1 MNSRW
6 VLFLIVVRGKIF
18 DLNSTSVLCILNKLV
33 EAHIKHFLLA
43 PRRPSDCKGL
53 KWLFKNSFNMDC
65 WGFIIFLEV
74 IFLSW
79 NLQDGADHFVKCDSF
94 DFGFVASCSPKLGT
108 FHLFGI
114 LCFPG
119 TDRKYLV
126 ASKPR
131 FLGTVS
137 MCQVLIYNDISI
149 I

>member
-1 MNSRW
+1 MLRFYYFSR
-6 VLFLIVVRGKIF
+6 GY
-18 DLNSTSVLCILNKLV
+18 
-33 EAHIKHFLLA
+33 
-43 PRRPSDCKGL
+43 
-53 KWLFKNSFNMDC
+53 
-65 WGFIIFLEV
+65 
-74 IFLSW
+74 FLSL
-79 NLQDGADHFVKCDSF
+79 NQQDGGDHFVKCDSF

-137 MCQVLIYNDISI
+137 MCQV
-149 I
+149 